1 MAIYTRDT
9 TGTTYVE
16 ELPLGIG
23 ETASASFEQTL
34 RRSPVASLIRGG
46 EQLYAEY
53 REEAPL
59 LDAATARQRVK
70 EAGVNLTIP
79 DDGMKENVLNIL
91 IKRKNEENRL
101 ASILERGPDGF
112 IAGTVEFGASIGAS
126 LLDPI
131 NVASAFVPVYG
142 QARYTSLLANA
153 SGGLARAG
161 VRARV
166 GAVEGAAGTVL
177 TEGLIVAPV
186 AFYEQADYRATD
198 FLESV
203 AFGTVFGGGLH
214 MGVGALGDAFA
225 RTGTINTAQPVG
237 TVPTTLN
244 SLAPETRT
252 DIMRG
257 ALGQALSGRVIDI
270 EARLAMDPLFQN
282 VATRAL
288 ETTSL
293 TPIRRFEP
301 PAAGLT
307 TPEEAL
313 GRAVNPE
320 MVEPPLRVTT
330 GAMNNLGEVPTYTTA
345 REAERIQSALLRRTG
360 ERLEIKQLEDGS
372 YTLLRPY
379 DAQPV
384 RRADGTPLSFET
396 ERAALKATK
405 SITDLQGRDLTP
417 VAFMEDGQMRFALVE
432 NAPKG
437 MADAAKKNPQ
447 LVDLGIGMDRSIN
460 ATSVAINEDVA
471 RNRFEQAYQRTRES
485 YRAENMRLA
494 DMDAVR
500 AIDETYAVAM
510 QAGREEDIIADI
522 DSLVDEARRVG
533 DAVGARDLID
543 AELVKYDALIAD
555 AEAVG
560 RGIEAAALC
569 SIRRG

>member
-1 MAIYTRDT
+1 MAIYTRDK
-9 TGTTYVE
+9 TGTTYLE
-16 ELPLGIG
+16 ELPVGLG
-23 ETASASFEQTL
+23 EAASAAFEQTL
-34 RRSPVASLIRGG
+34 RRSPVASLFRGA
-46 EQLYAEY
+46 EQLYQEY

-59 LDAATARQRVK
+59 LDAETARQRVK
-70 EAGVNLTIP
+70 EAGVKLTIP
-79 DDGMKENVLNIL
+79 DDGMKENVLKTL
-91 IKRKNEENRL
+91 IARKNEENRL
-101 ASILERGPDGF
+101 ASILDRGPDGF
-112 IAGTVEFGASIGAS
+112 IAGTVTFGASIGAS

-131 NVASAFVPVYG
+131 NIASAFVPVYG

-166 GAVEGAAGTVL
+166 GAVEGAAGTAL

-186 AFYEQADYRATD
+186 AFYEQADYKATD

-214 MGVGALGDAFA
+214 MGVGALGDAFS
-225 RTGTINTAQPVG
+225 RTGTVGTAQPSG
-237 TVPTTLN
+237 STPTALN
-244 SLAPETRT
+244 LLAPETRT
-252 DIMRG
+252 DVLVGGI
-257 ALGQALSGRVIDI
+257 GQALSGRVIDI

-282 VATRAL
+282 VATRSL

-301 PAAGLT
+301 PAAELT
-307 TPEEAL
+307 TPEQAL

-330 GAMNNLGEVPTYTTA
+330 GAMNNLGEVPTYATA

-360 ERLEIKQLEDGS
+360 EQLEIKQLEDGS
-372 YTLLRPY
+372 YTLLRAY

-384 RRADGTPLSFET
+384 RSPDGTPLSFET

-417 VAFMEDGQMRFALVE
+417 VAFMENGQMRFALVE

-447 LVDLGIGMDRSIN
+447 LVDLGIGMDRSIH
-460 ATSVAINEDVA
+460 ATSVAIDEDIA
-471 RNRFEQAYQRTRES
+471 RNRFEQAFQRTRES

-510 QAGREEDIIADI
+510 RIGREEDIMADI
-522 DSLVDEARRVG
+522 DGIVDEARRVA
-533 DAVGARDLID
+533 DAIGFR
-543 AELVKYDALIAD
+543 AEVDGELLKYDALIAD
-555 AEAVG
+555 ADAVG